1 MRALVYHGPGDV
13 RCDSVADPDP
23 GAADGAIVHV
33 DSAGICG
40 SDLHIYEGHGFVESV
55 GYTVGHEAV
64 GVVVEVGSGV
74 RRFRPGDRV
83 MVAAGA
89 GCGVCEGCLTG
100 DPQECEEGAA
110 IFGIGMGLGGAQA
123 EALAVPGADM
133 NLMAID
139 ETITDDQALM
149 LTDNLPTGWYGARR
163 ADIEPGSVVAVVGVG
178 PVGQMAVESAFAL
191 GASRVLAVDP
201 VGSRLAAAQSVGA
214 EPVTGDEHV
223 VERVMDATAGR
234 GADAVVEAVGRDE
247 TIRLALDV
255 AGPGAT
261 VSSVG
266 VPFSEE
272 ISYPLLQAFGR
283 NITFRIGLA
292 EIHQAWPSLVP
303 LVRSGRLRPERV
315 VTDRMALSEGAEAYA
330 RFASREDGVMKVVL
344 DPGR

>member
-1 MRALVYHGPGDV
+1 MYHGPGDV

-23 GAADGAIVHV
+23 GAIDGAIVQV
-33 DSAGICG
+33 TSAGICG
-40 SDLHIYEGHGFVESV
+40 SDLHIYEGHGFVEGD

-64 GVVVEVGSGV
+64 GVVVEVGSRV

-89 GCGVCEGCLTG
+89 GCGVCEGCLSTG
-100 DPQECEEGAA
+100 LRECEEGAA

-133 NLMAID
+133 NLMAVE
-139 ETITDDQALM
+139 ETITDDQALL

-163 ADIEPGSVVAVVGVG
+163 ADIEPGAVVAVVGLG
-178 PVGQMAVESAFAL
+178 PVGQMAVESALAL

-201 VGSRLAAAQSVGA
+201 VEARLAAAEAVGA
-214 EPVTGDEHV
+214 EPVAGGGDV
-223 VERVMDATAGR
+223 TERVMEATSGR

-247 TIRLALDV
+247 TIRLALELV
-255 AGPGAT
+255 RSGGT
-261 VSSVG
+261 VSAVG

-272 ISYPLLQAFGR
+272 IRYPLLHAFGR

-292 EIHQAWPSLVP
+292 EIHEAWPALLP
-303 LVRSGRLRPERV
+303 LVRSGRIRPERII
-315 VTDRMALSEGAEAYA
+315 TDRMALSDGSEAYA
-330 RFASREDGVMKVVL
+330 RFAAREDGVMKVVL
-344 DPGR
+344 DPSA